1 MPLPQKVYNLW
12 AGKRGVLYWSAQAAW
27 YSVLG
32 LGFGWVLFRF
42 VLPALGVYK
51 LANGLMDAPNL

>member
-12 AGKRGVLYWSAQAAW
+12 AGKRGALFWASQAAW
-27 YSVLG
+27 YSALG
-32 LGFGWVLFRF
+32 LGFGWVVFRF

-51 LANGLMDAPNL
+51 LANGLTDAPNL